1 MRTPTSTRQPSVY
14 GRRVVEQARRIGRHP
29 AMIIRQIRKHG
40 LRATLVGGV
49 WYVRDEDL
57 DDHFAAQTAARLK
70 KPELINKKAHDDSD
84 RALTQAGW

>member
-1 MRTPTSTRQPSVY
+1 MSTPSPQTSIY

-29 AMIIRQIRKHG
+29 ATIIRQIRKHG

-57 DDHFAAQTAARLK
+57 YNHFATLTAERLG
-70 KPELINKKAHDDSD
+70 KPKPIDQKAHDAAD
-84 RALTQAGW
+84 RALTEGGW